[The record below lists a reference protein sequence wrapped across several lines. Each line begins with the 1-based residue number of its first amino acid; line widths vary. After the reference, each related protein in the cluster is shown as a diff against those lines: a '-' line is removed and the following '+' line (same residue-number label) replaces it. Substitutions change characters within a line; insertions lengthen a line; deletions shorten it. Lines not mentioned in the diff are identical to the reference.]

1 MQLNTNKVKVEGRN
15 FKNNCEI
22 YPSGDQPEAGLLHE
36 VAGAQDGPQRQ
47 RGLVEGGDQRQPGH
61 HQELL
66 GSRHPDTRPSQ
77 V

>member
-15 FKNNCEI
+15 FKNNFQF
-22 YPSGDQPEAGLLHE
+22 YPAGDQPEAGLLHE

-47 RGLVEGGDQRQPGH
+47 RRLVQGRDQRQPRH
-61 HQELL
+61 DQELL
-66 GSRHPDTRPSQ
+66 DAGHPDTRPRQ